1 MQQNLERFNQDQDEQ
16 IYSVKTQDKD
26 RHIMT
31 PFTRVTTGI
40 SGLDEILNYL
50 QMGDNVVMQ
59 VDDIADYKRFV
70 GPYVEAALSQN
81 QRVVYMRFAN
91 HPALLEPNK
100 KIQVY
105 KLNANKGFESFSTQV
120 HNIVRNEGR
129 DVFYVFDCLSDLLM
143 AWATDLM
150 IGNFFVITC
159 PYLFEL
165 NTVAY
170 FAILRSRHSF
180 KTVAR
185 IRETTQVL
193 LDVYNNK
200 GKICVH
206 PLKAWKRYT
215 PTMFLPH
222 IMEGD
227 KFVPILNSADAA
239 SVLSFLTD
247 RNTTSGVRN
256 LDYWDRIFLKANT
269 ILEDPEAVK
278 EKQDMVETLSRVLI
292 GREKRMLSLVKE
304 YFSLE
309 DLVEIKNRLIGTG
322 FIGGKSVGMLLARNI
337 LRKDATFDW
346 KAALELH
353 DSFYIGSDIFYS
365 YMVQNG
371 WWKLLMAQKTAEGY
385 YDVARELKSKML
397 HGVFPDEV
405 KEQFLL
411 MLEYFGQSPII
422 VRSSSLLEDAFG
434 NAFAGKYE
442 SYFCP
447 NQGTPEERY
456 RHFEEAVRKIFA
468 STMNEDALTYRLQR
482 GLAHQDEQMALL
494 VQRVSGSH
502 RNIYFFPDL
511 AGVGL
516 SYNTF
521 VWQKGMDPKA
531 GMLRIVFGL
540 GTRAVNRV
548 ENDYPR
554 IVALDA
560 PLTKPY
566 SKLEDIKRFSQSEVD
581 LLNLQENSF
590 QTLPAADLFTEDIEP
605 HLELLATRD
614 VSAAEYLQSLGR
626 PAKDTWILTFDEL
639 LGSTPFAETMSNML
653 KKLEQV
659 YRYPVDIEFTVN
671 INTQGKP
678 QINLLQCRPFQTKG
692 HYSRVELPEK
702 ISKSKILIKQD
713 ANFMGGSVY
722 QAISR
727 IIYIDPQ
734 GYAALTLPEKHEVAR
749 LTGRLNR
756 QIGKRDKMPTILL
769 GPGRWGTTTP
779 AMGVPV
785 TFSEIN
791 NVTAIG
797 EIAYQDGSLIPDL
810 SFGTHFFQ
818 DMVEMDIF
826 YMAVY
831 PEKEGVIFNSAW
843 IKKQPNI
850 LTDLMPDASR
860 LSKVVQVIDVRA
872 KDLRLLSD
880 IVTQKMICFFAK

>member
-1 MQQNLERFNQDQDEQ
+1 
-16 IYSVKTQDKD
+16 
-26 RHIMT
+26 MT
-31 PFTRVTTGI
+31 PYPRVSTGI
-40 SGLDEILNYL
+40 NGLNEILGYL
-50 QMGDNVVMQ
+50 QMGDNVVLQ
-59 VDDIADYKRFV
+59 VDSIEDYKKFV
-70 GPYVEAALSQN
+70 NPFVEKALARN
-81 QRVVYMRFAN
+81 QRLVYMRFAN
-91 HPALLEPNK
+91 HPALLQEGK
-100 KIQVY
+100 QIKVY

-120 HNIVRNEGR
+120 HNIVRDEGR
-129 DVFYVFDCLSDLLM
+129 DVFYVFDCLSDLLL

-193 LDVYNNK
+193 LDIYNNN

-222 IMEGD
+222 IMED
-227 KFVPILNSADAA
+227 DNLVPILNSADAA
-239 SVLSFLTD
+239 SILSYLTD
-247 RNTTSGVRN
+247 KNATSGARN
-256 LDYWDRIFLKANT
+256 LDYWDRIFLKANN
-269 ILEDPEAVK
+269 ILEDPDAVK
-278 EKQDMVETLSRVLI
+278 EKQNMVETLSHVLI

-309 DLVEIKNRLIGTG
+309 DLVEIKKRLIGTG

-337 LRKDATFDW
+337 LRKDQSMDW
-346 KAALELH
+346 NAELEIH

-371 WWKLLMAQKTAEGY
+371 WWKLLMAQKTEEGY
-385 YDVARELKSKML
+385 FKVAHELKSKML

-405 KEQFLL
+405 KEQFQL

-456 RHFEEAVRKIFA
+456 RNFEEAVRKIFA
-468 STMNEDALTYRLQR
+468 STMKEDALTYRLQR
-482 GLAHQDEQMALL
+482 GMAHDDEQMALL
-494 VQRVSGSH
+494 VQRVSGAH
-502 RNIYFFPDL
+502 RSTYFFPDL

-560 PLTKPY
+560 PLMKPY
-566 SKLEDIKRFSQSEVD
+566 TRQEDMKRFSQNEVD
-581 LLNLQENSF
+581 LLNLQENDF
-590 QTLPAADLFTEDIEP
+590 QTIPAANLLTHDIEA
-605 HLELLATRD
+605 HLDLIASRD
-614 VSAAEYLQSLGR
+614 MAASEYLQSLGKQ
-626 PAKDTWILTFDEL
+626 AKDSWILTFDEL
-639 LGSTPFAETMSNML
+639 LENTSFVQTMSKML

-671 INTQGKP
+671 FTAQGKP

-702 ISKSKILIKQD
+702 ISKSKILLQQE

-722 QAISR
+722 QGISR
-727 IIYIDPQ
+727 IIYIDPK
-734 GYAALTLPEKHEVAR
+734 GYAGLSLSEKHEVAR
-749 LTGRLNR
+749 LTGKLNR
-756 QIGKRDKMPTILL
+756 QIGKREVMPTILL

-797 EIAYQDGSLIPDL
+797 EIAYQDGSLFPDL

-826 YMAVY
+826 YMAIY
-831 PEKEGVIFNSAW
+831 PEKEGVFFNTAW

-850 LTDLMPDASR
+850 LTDLMPDDAR
-860 LSKVVQVIDVRA
+860 FAKVVHVYDMRA
-872 KDLRLLSD
+872 RDLRLLSD
-880 IVTQKMICFFAK
+880 IVTQKMICFFEG

>member
-1 MQQNLERFNQDQDEQ
+1 
-16 IYSVKTQDKD
+16 
-26 RHIMT
+26 MT
-31 PFTRVTTGI
+31 PIQQVSTGI

-50 QMGDNVVMQ
+50 QMGDNVVFQ
-59 VDDIADYKRFV
+59 VDDIADYRKFV
-70 GPYVEAALSQN
+70 EPYVNTALARK
-81 QRVVYMRFAN
+81 QRIVYMRFAN
-91 HPALLEPNK
+91 HPPLFDKNNDI
-100 KIQVY
+100 KIY
-105 KLNANKGFESFSTQV
+105 ELNANSGFEPFSTQV
-120 HNIVRNEGR
+120 HNIVRDEGR

-170 FAILRSRHSF
+170 FAILRSSHSF

-193 LDVYNNK
+193 LDVYNHR
-200 GKICVH
+200 GKLCVH

-222 IMEGD
+222 IMENGR
-227 KFVPILNSADAA
+227 FVPILNSADAA
-239 SVLSFLTD
+239 SFFSYLTVQ
-247 RNTTSGVRN
+247 NATSGERN
-256 LDYWDRIFLKANT
+256 LDYWDRIFLQADDVLN
-269 ILEDPEAVK
+269 DPSAVK
-278 EKQDMVETLSRVLI
+278 EKQAMVEKLSRVLI

-304 YFSLE
+304 YFTLE
-309 DLVEIKNRLIGTG
+309 DLVEIKKRLIGTG

-337 LRKDATFDW
+337 LRKDTSVDW
-346 KAALELH
+346 SEQLELH

-371 WWKLLMAQKTAEGY
+371 WWKLLMAQKTEEGY
-385 YDVARELKSKML
+385 FEIAKELKDKML
-397 HGVFPDEV
+397 HGVFPDEI
-405 KEQFLL
+405 KEQFQL

-442 SYFCP
+442 SYFCA

-456 RHFEEAVRKIFA
+456 KKFEEAVRKIFA
-468 STMNEDALTYRLQR
+468 STMNVDALTYRLQR
-482 GLAHQDEQMALL
+482 GMGNQDEQMALL

-502 RNIYFFPDL
+502 RKHYFFPDL

-560 PLTKPY
+560 PLVKPY
-566 SKLEDIKRFSQSEVD
+566 AKQEDMRRFSQHEVD
-581 LLNLQENSF
+581 LLNLDENKF
-590 QTLPAADLFTEDIEP
+590 QSLEAMDILAQN
-605 HLELLATRD
+605 LEEHIGLLAVRDNEASEYMKSLGKKTRD
-614 VSAAEYLQSLGR
+614 VWL
-626 PAKDTWILTFDEL
+626 ITFDEL
-639 LGSTPFAETMSNML
+639 LSSTPFAAIMSKML
-653 KKLEQV
+653 KALEQV
-659 YRYPVDIEFTVN
+659 YRYPVDIEFTAN
-671 INTQGKP
+671 FTAGDKLK
-678 QINLLQCRPFQTKG
+678 INLLQCRPFQTKG
-692 HYSRVELPEK
+692 HYSRVEIPEE
-702 ISKSKILIKQD
+702 INRNKILIQQE

-722 QAISR
+722 QGISR
-727 IIYIDPQ
+727 IICIDPQ
-734 GYAALTLPEKHEVAR
+734 GYTKLSLSEKHEVAR
-749 LTGRLNR
+749 LVGKLNR
-756 QIGKRDKMPTILL
+756 QIGKREKMPTILL

-785 TFSEIN
+785 RFSEIN
-791 NVTAIG
+791 NIAAIG
-797 EIAYQDGSLIPDL
+797 EIAHSDGALIPDM

-826 YMAVY
+826 YMAIY

-843 IKKQPNI
+843 MKKQPNI
-850 LTDLMPDASR
+850 LEDLMPDDSGFAG
-860 LSKVVQVIDVRA
+860 VVFVYDVRDN
-872 KDLRLLSD
+872 DLRLLSD
-880 IVTQKMICFFAK
+880 IVTQKMVCFFAK

>member
-1 MQQNLERFNQDQDEQ
+1 
-16 IYSVKTQDKD
+16 
-26 RHIMT
+26 MT
-31 PFTRVTTGI
+31 PYTRVSTGI
-40 SGLDEILNYL
+40 KGLDEILSYL
-50 QMGDNVVMQ
+50 QMGDNVVLQ
-59 VDDIADYKRFV
+59 VDDIEDYKKFV
-70 GPYVEAALSQN
+70 DPYVKTALARN
-81 QRVVYMRFAN
+81 QRLVYMRFAN
-91 HPALLEPNK
+91 HPPLLESNK
-100 KIQVY
+100 KIKVY

-120 HNIVRNEGR
+120 HNIVRDEGR

-170 FAILRSRHSF
+170 FSILRSRHSF

-193 LDVYNNK
+193 LDVYNNN

-215 PTMFLPH
+215 PTMYLPH
-222 IMEGD
+222 VMEDD

-239 SVLSFLTD
+239 STLSYLT
-247 RNTTSGVRN
+247 NKNASSSVRN
-256 LDYWDRIFLKANT
+256 LDYWDRIFLKATT
-269 ILEDPEAVK
+269 ILEDPEATQ
-278 EKQDMVETLSRVLI
+278 EKQNMVETLSHVLI

-309 DLVEIKNRLIGTG
+309 DLVEIKKRLIGTG

-337 LRKDATFDW
+337 LRKDPTFDW
-346 KAALELH
+346 DAELEIH

-371 WWKLLMAQKTAEGY
+371 WWKLLMSQKTDEGY
-385 YDVARELKSKML
+385 FEVARELKSKML
-397 HGVFPDEV
+397 YGVFPDEI
-405 KEQFLL
+405 KEQFQL
-411 MLEYFGQSPII
+411 MLEYYGQAPII

-442 SYFCP
+442 SYFLV
-447 NQGTPEERY
+447 NQETPEERY
-456 RHFEEAVRKIFA
+456 RAFEEAVRKIFA

-482 GLAHQDEQMALL
+482 GMAHQDEQMALL

-502 RNIYFFPDL
+502 RDIYFFPGV

-566 SKLEDIKRFSQSEVD
+566 AKQEDIKRFSQHETDV
-581 LLNLQENSF
+581 LNLRDNEF
-590 QTLPAADLFTEDIEP
+590 QTIKSTELLRLDLVPRLDLIVEEDTKAADYLRSVGKDTRDALMITFDQ
-605 HLELLATRD
+605 LLAST
-614 VSAAEYLQSLGR
+614 SF
-626 PAKDTWILTFDEL
+626 AKNMSRL
-639 LGSTPFAETMSNML
+639 LRT
-653 KKLEQV
+653 LEQV

-671 INTQGKP
+671 INAKGKL

-692 HYSRVELPEK
+692 HYSRVQLPDK
-702 ISKSKILIKQD
+702 MSRSKILIRQE
-713 ANFMGGSVY
+713 ANFMGGSIY

-727 IIYIDPQ
+727 IIYIDPE
-734 GYAALTLPEKHEVAR
+734 GYTKLSVSEKYEVAR
-749 LTGRLNR
+749 LVGKINR
-756 QIGKRDKMPTILL
+756 QIGRRDVMPSILL

-791 NVTAIG
+791 NITAIG

-826 YMAVY
+826 YMAIY
-831 PEKEGVIFNSAW
+831 PEQNGVIFNSAW
-843 IKKQPNI
+843 MKKQPNI
-850 LTDLMPDASR
+850 LTDLMPDDAR
-860 LSKVVQVIDVRA
+860 FAGVVKVYDVRN

-880 IVTQKMICFFAK
+880 IVTQKMICFFGK

>member
-1 MQQNLERFNQDQDEQ
+1 
-16 IYSVKTQDKD
+16 
-26 RHIMT
+26 MT
-31 PFTRVTTGI
+31 PYPRVSTGI
-40 SGLDEILNYL
+40 NGLNEILGYL
-50 QMGDNVVMQ
+50 QMGDNVVLQ
-59 VDDIADYKRFV
+59 VDSIEDYKKFV
-70 GPYVEAALSQN
+70 NPFVEKALARN
-81 QRVVYMRFAN
+81 QRLVYMRFAN
-91 HPALLEPNK
+91 HPALLQEGK
-100 KIQVY
+100 QIKVY

-120 HNIVRNEGR
+120 HNIVRDEGR
-129 DVFYVFDCLSDLLM
+129 DVFYVFDCLSDLLL

-193 LDVYNNK
+193 LDIYNNN

-222 IMEGD
+222 IMED
-227 KFVPILNSADAA
+227 DNLVPILNSADAA
-239 SVLSFLTD
+239 SILSYLTD
-247 RNTTSGVRN
+247 KNATSGARN
-256 LDYWDRIFLKANT
+256 LDYWDRIFLKANN
-269 ILEDPEAVK
+269 ILEDPDAVK
-278 EKQDMVETLSRVLI
+278 EKQNMVETLSHVLI

-309 DLVEIKNRLIGTG
+309 DLVEIKKRLIGTG

-337 LRKDATFDW
+337 LRKDQSMDW
-346 KAALELH
+346 NAELEIH

-371 WWKLLMAQKTAEGY
+371 WWKLLMAQKTEEGY
-385 YDVARELKSKML
+385 FKVAHELKSKML

-405 KEQFLL
+405 KEQFQL

-456 RHFEEAVRKIFA
+456 RNFEEAVRKIFA
-468 STMNEDALTYRLQR
+468 STMKEDALTYRLQR
-482 GLAHQDEQMALL
+482 GMAHDDEQMALL
-494 VQRVSGSH
+494 VQRVSGAH
-502 RNIYFFPDL
+502 RSTYFFPDL

-560 PLTKPY
+560 PLMKPY
-566 SKLEDIKRFSQSEVD
+566 TRQEDMKRFSQNEVD
-581 LLNLQENSF
+581 LLNLQENDF
-590 QTLPAADLFTEDIEP
+590 QTIPAANLLTHDIEA
-605 HLELLATRD
+605 HLDLIASRD
-614 VSAAEYLQSLGR
+614 MAASEYLQSLGKQ
-626 PAKDTWILTFDEL
+626 AKDSWILTFDEL
-639 LGSTPFAETMSNML
+639 LENTSFVQTMSKML

-671 INTQGKP
+671 FTAQGKP

-702 ISKSKILIKQD
+702 ISKSKILLQQE

-722 QAISR
+722 QGISR
-727 IIYIDPQ
+727 IIYIDPK
-734 GYAALTLPEKHEVAR
+734 GYAGLSLSEKHEVAR
-749 LTGRLNR
+749 LTGKLNR
-756 QIGKRDKMPTILL
+756 QIGKREVMPTILL

-826 YMAVY
+826 YMAIY
-831 PEKEGVIFNSAW
+831 PEKEGVFFNTAW

-850 LTDLMPDASR
+850 LTDLMPDDTRFA
-860 LSKVVQVIDVRA
+860 KVVHVYDMRA
-872 KDLRLLSD
+872 RDLRLLSD
-880 IVTQKMICFFAK
+880 IVTQKMICFFEG

>member
-1 MQQNLERFNQDQDEQ
+1 
-16 IYSVKTQDKD
+16 
-26 RHIMT
+26 MT
-31 PFTRVTTGI
+31 PYARVSTGI
-40 SGLDEILNYL
+40 NGLDKILNYL
-50 QMGDNVVMQ
+50 QMGDNVVLQ
-59 VDDIADYKRFV
+59 VDDVEDYKKFV
-70 GPYVEAALSQN
+70 APYVQETSAMN
-81 QRVVYMRFAN
+81 QRLVYMRFAN
-91 HPALLEPNK
+91 HPALLEAGPGI
-100 KIQVY
+100 KIY
-105 KLNANKGFESFSTQV
+105 TLNANSGFESFSTEV
-120 HNIVRNEGR
+120 HKIISDEGR
-129 DVFYVFDCLSDLLM
+129 DVFYVFDCLSDLLQ

-200 GKICVH
+200 GKLCVH

-239 SVLSFLTD
+239 STLSYLTD
-247 RNTTSGVRN
+247 KNATSGARN
-256 LDYWDRIFLKANT
+256 LDYWDRIFLKATN
-269 ILEDPEAVK
+269 ILEDPKAFQ
-278 EKQDMVETLSRVLI
+278 EKQEMVETLSRMLI

-309 DLVEIKNRLIGTG
+309 DLLEIKKRLIGTG

-337 LRKDATFDW
+337 LRNDTTFAW
-346 KAALELH
+346 NAELEIH

-371 WWKLLMAQKTAEGY
+371 WWKLLMAQKTDEGY
-385 YDVARELKSKML
+385 FEVAHELKSKML

-405 KEQFLL
+405 KEQFQL

-422 VRSSSLLEDAFG
+422 ARSSSLLEDAFG

-442 SYFCP
+442 SYFCV

-456 RHFEEAVRKIFA
+456 RYFEETVRKIFA

-482 GLAHQDEQMALL
+482 GMAQHDEQMALL

-502 RNIYFFPDL
+502 RATYFFPDL

-560 PLTKPY
+560 PLTKP
-566 SKLEDIKRFSQSEVD
+566 SAKQEDIKRFSQSEVD
-581 LLNLQENSF
+581 ILNLQANNF
-590 QTLPAADLFTEDIEP
+590 QTLPAADLLTESIEA
-605 HLELLATRD
+605 HLDMIATRD
-614 VSAAEYLQSLGR
+614 VAASEYMQSLGK
-626 PAKDTWILTFDEL
+626 PAKDAWILTFDEL
-639 LGSTPFAETMSNML
+639 LENTAFAQTMSNML
-653 KKLEQV
+653 RKLEQV

-671 INTQGKP
+671 FNAQGKT

-702 ISKSKILIKQD
+702 INKSKILLQQE
-713 ANFMGGSVY
+713 ANFMGGSIY

-727 IIYIDPQ
+727 IIYIDPKE
-734 GYAALTLPEKHEVAR
+734 YAGLSLSEKYEVAR
-749 LTGRLNR
+749 LTGKLNK
-756 QIGKRDKMPTILL
+756 QIGRREVMPTILL

-785 TFSEIN
+785 KFSEIN
-791 NVTAIG
+791 NITAIG

-826 YMAVY
+826 YMAIY
-831 PEKEGVIFNSAW
+831 PEKSDVFFNTAW
-843 IKKQPNI
+843 MKKYPNI
-850 LTDLMPDASR
+850 LTSLLPDDKAFAD
-860 LSKVVQVIDVRA
+860 VVRVFDVRE

-880 IVTQKMICFFAK
+880 IVTQKMVCFFGK

>member
-1 MQQNLERFNQDQDEQ
+1 MTS
-16 IYSVKTQDKD
+16 YSQVS
-26 RHIMT
+26 
-31 PFTRVTTGI
+31 TGMN
-40 SGLDEILNYL
+40 GLDEILNYL
-50 QMGDNVVMQ
+50 QMGDNVVFQ
-59 VDDIADYKRFV
+59 VDDIEDYKKFV
-70 GPYVEAALSQN
+70 EPYIKTALASN
-81 QRVVYMRFAN
+81 HRLVYMRFAN
-91 HPALLEPNK
+91 HPALLEPDKNIK
-100 KIQVY
+100 VY
-105 KLNANKGFESFSTQV
+105 QLNANKGFESFSTQV
-120 HNIVRNEGR
+120 HNIVRDEGR

-193 LDVYNNK
+193 LDVYNND
-200 GKICVH
+200 GRLCVH
-206 PLKAWKRYT
+206 PLKAWNRYT

-239 SVLSFLTD
+239 SILCYLTD
-247 RNTTSGVRN
+247 RNATGGVRN
-256 LDYWDRIFLKANT
+256 LDYWDRIFLKAAN
-269 ILEDPEAVK
+269 ILNDSAAVR
-278 EKQDMVETLSRVLI
+278 EKQDMVETLSHVMI
-292 GREKRMLSLVKE
+292 GREERMLALIKE

-309 DLVEIKNRLIGTG
+309 DLLEIKKRLIGTG

-337 LRKDATFDW
+337 LRKDTACNWDDE
-346 KAALELH
+346 LELH

-371 WWKLLMAQKTAEGY
+371 WWKLLMAQKTEEGY
-385 YDVARELKSKML
+385 FSVARELKSKML
-397 HGVFPDEV
+397 YGVFPDEI
-405 KEQFLL
+405 KEQFQL

-442 SYFCP
+442 SYFCA
-447 NQGTPEERY
+447 NQGTPEIRY
-456 RHFEEAVRKIFA
+456 RHFEEAVRKTFA

-482 GLAHQDEQMALL
+482 GMAREDEQMALL

-502 RNIYFFPDL
+502 RDIYFFPDL

-521 VWQKGMDPKA
+521 VWQKGMEPQA

-566 SKLEDIKRFSQSEVD
+566 SKQEDIKRFSQNEVD
-581 LLNLQENSF
+581 VLNLQENRF
-590 QTLPAADLFTEDIEP
+590 QTIPAADLLNYTVEP
-605 HLELLATRD
+605 HLDMIATRD
-614 VSAAEYLQSLGR
+614 SAAAEYLQSLGR
-626 PAKDTWILTFDEL
+626 QAKDSWILTFDEL
-639 LGSTPFAETMSNML
+639 LETTPFAKTMSNML
-653 KKLEQV
+653 RKLEQV

-671 INTQGKP
+671 FNAQGSPK
-678 QINLLQCRPFQTKG
+678 INLLQCRPFQTKG

-702 ISKSKILIKQD
+702 ISKSKILLQQE
-713 ANFMGGSVY
+713 ANFMGGSIY

-734 GYAALTLPEKHEVAR
+734 GYAGLCLSAKHEVAR
-749 LTGRLNR
+749 LTGRLNK
-756 QIGKRDKMPTILL
+756 QIGQRDKMPTILL

-791 NVTAIG
+791 NITAIG

-826 YMAVY
+826 YMAIY
-831 PEKEGVIFNSAW
+831 PEKEGVVFNTAW
-843 IKKQPNI
+843 LRKQPNI
-850 LTDLMPDASR
+850 LKDLMPDDACFAD
-860 LSKVVQVIDVRA
+860 VVHVYDLRA

-880 IVTQKMICFFAK
+880 IVTQKMICFFGEKK

>member
-1 MQQNLERFNQDQDEQ
+1 MA
-16 IYSVKTQDKD
+16 
-26 RHIMT
+26 
-31 PFTRVTTGI
+31 PFTRVTTGV
-40 SGLDEILNYL
+40 SGLDDILNYL

-70 GPYVEAALSQN
+70 DPFVEAALARN
-81 QRVVYMRFAN
+81 HRIVYMRFAS
-91 HPALLEPNK
+91 HPPILESNP

-120 HNIVRNEGR
+120 HNIVRDEGR

-193 LDVYNNK
+193 LDVYNND
-200 GKICVH
+200 GKIVIH

-215 PTMFLPH
+215 PTMYLPH
-222 IMEGD
+222 VMEDD

-239 SVLSFLTD
+239 KILSFLTD
-247 RNTTSGVRN
+247 KNATSSVRN
-256 LDYWDRIFLKANT
+256 LDYWDRIFLKANM
-269 ILEDPEAVK
+269 ILENPDAVQ
-278 EKQDMVETLSRVLI
+278 EKQEMVDTLSRVMI

-304 YFSLE
+304 HFSLE
-309 DLVEIKNRLIGTG
+309 DLVEIKKRLIGTG

-337 LRKDATFDW
+337 LHKDPSFDW
-346 KAALELH
+346 SAELEMH

-371 WWKLLMAQKTAEGY
+371 WWKLLMAHKTDEGY
-385 YDVARELKSKML
+385 FEIARELKNKML

-411 MLEYFGQSPII
+411 MLEYFGQAPII

-442 SYFCP
+442 SYFCV

-456 RHFEEAVRKIFA
+456 RNFEDAVRRIFA

-482 GLAHQDEQMALL
+482 GMAQQDEQMALL
-494 VQRVSGSH
+494 VQRVSGAH
-502 RNIYFFPDL
+502 RDIYFFPDL

-531 GMLRIVFGL
+531 GMLRIVYGM

-560 PLTKPY
+560 PLVKPY
-566 SKLEDIKRFSQSEVD
+566 AKKEDMQRFTQREVD
-581 LLNLQENSF
+581 VLNLRQNEF
-590 QTLPAADLFTEDIEP
+590 QSLPAADLLTTDIEA
-605 HLELLATRD
+605 HLDLIASRD
-614 VSAAEYLQSLGR
+614 MSAYEYMKSIGR
-626 PAKDTWILTFDEL
+626 ASKDVWVLTFDDL
-639 LGSTPFAETMSNML
+639 LSNTSFAKTMSKML

-659 YRYPVDIEFTVN
+659 YRYPVDIEFTAN
-671 INTQGKP
+671 FDSQGKIR
-678 QINLLQCRPFQTKG
+678 INLLQCRPFQTKG

-702 ISKSKILIKQD
+702 ISKTKVLIRQE

-727 IIYIDPQ
+727 IIYVDPQ
-734 GYAALTLPEKHEVAR
+734 GYAKLHLSEKFEVAR
-749 LTGRLNR
+749 LVGKLNR
-756 QIGKRDKMPTILL
+756 QIGRREAMPTILL

-785 TFSEIN
+785 KFSEIN
-791 NVTAIG
+791 NITAIG
-797 EIAYQDGSLIPDL
+797 EIAYQDGALIPDL

-826 YMAVY
+826 YMAIY
-831 PEKEGVIFNSAW
+831 PEKEGVVFNDAW
-843 IKKQPNI
+843 LKKQPNI
-850 LTDLMPDASR
+850 LTDLMPDDAR
-860 LSKVVQVIDVRA
+860 YADVVRICDVRE
-872 KDLRLLSD
+872 KDLRILSD
-880 IVTQKMICFFAK
+880 IVTQKMICFFGK

>member
-1 MQQNLERFNQDQDEQ
+1 
-16 IYSVKTQDKD
+16 
-26 RHIMT
+26 
-31 PFTRVTTGI
+31 
-40 SGLDEILNYL
+40 
-50 QMGDNVVMQ
+50 
-59 VDDIADYKRFV
+59 
-70 GPYVEAALSQN
+70 
-81 QRVVYMRFAN
+81 
-91 HPALLEPNK
+91 
-100 KIQVY
+100 
-105 KLNANKGFESFSTQV
+105 
-120 HNIVRNEGR
+120 VRDEGR
-129 DVFYVFDCLSDLLM
+129 DVFYVFDCLSDLLL

-193 LDVYNNK
+193 LDVYNNDDK
-200 GKICVH
+200 VCVH

-222 IMEGD
+222 ILEGE

-239 SVLSFLTD
+239 SILCFLTD
-247 RNTTSGVRN
+247 KNATSGVRN
-256 LDYWDRIFLKANT
+256 LDYWDRLFLRAT
-269 ILEDPEAVK
+269 RVLEDPDADK
-278 EKQDMVETLSRVLI
+278 EKEEMVESLSRVLI

-304 YFSLE
+304 YFSLQ
-309 DLVEIKNRLIGTG
+309 DLVEIKKRLIGTG

-337 LRKDATFDW
+337 LGKDPTRDW
-346 KAALELH
+346 TAELEIH

-371 WWKLLMAQKTAEGY
+371 WWKLLMAQKTDEGY
-385 YDVARELKSKML
+385 FEVARELKSKML

-405 KEQFLL
+405 KEQFQL
-411 MLEYFGQSPII
+411 MLEYYGQSPII

-442 SYFCP
+442 SYFCV

-482 GLAHQDEQMALL
+482 GMAQQDEQMALL

-566 SKLEDIKRFSQSEVD
+566 AKQQDIKRFSQSEVD
-581 LLNLQENSF
+581 LLNLPENTF
-590 QTLPAADLFTEDIEP
+590 QTLPAAGLLTEDIEP
-605 HLELLATRD
+605 HLELIAERD
-614 VSAAEYLQSLGR
+614 VAAAEYLQSIGR
-626 PAKDTWILTFDEL
+626 QDKDTWILTFDEL
-639 LGSTPFAETMSNML
+639 LGSTPFAATMSSML

-671 INTQGKP
+671 ITAQGKP

-702 ISKSKILIKQD
+702 ISKSKILFKQD
-713 ANFMGGSVY
+713 ANFMGGSIY

-734 GYAALTLPEKHEVAR
+734 GYTGLTLAEKHEVAR
-749 LTGRLNR
+749 LTGKLNK
-756 QIGKRDKMPTILL
+756 QIGKREKMPTILL

-826 YMAVY
+826 YMAIY
-831 PEKEGVIFNSAW
+831 PEKEDVIFNSAW

-850 LTDLMPDASR
+850 LTDLMPDAGNMA
-860 LSKVVQVIDVRA
+860 KVVQVIDVRA

>member
-1 MQQNLERFNQDQDEQ
+1 
-16 IYSVKTQDKD
+16 
-26 RHIMT
+26 MT
-31 PFTRVTTGI
+31 PMPRVSTGI
-40 SGLDEILNYL
+40 QGLDEILNYL
-50 QMGDNVVMQ
+50 QMGDNVVFQ

-70 GPYVEAALSQN
+70 EPFVNTALAGN

-91 HPALLEPNK
+91 HPPLLDADNK
-100 KIQVY
+100 AKVY
-105 KLNANKGFESFSTQV
+105 KLNANSGFESFSTQI
-120 HNIVRNEGR
+120 HNIVRDEGR

-150 IGNFFVITC
+150 IGNFFVVTC

-170 FAILRSRHSF
+170 FAILRNSHSF
-180 KTVAR
+180 KTIAR

-193 LDVYNNK
+193 LDVYNHQ
-200 GKICVH
+200 GKLCVH
-206 PLKAWKRYT
+206 PLKAWQRYT

-222 IMEGD
+222 IMENG
-227 KFVPILNSADAA
+227 KFVPILSSADAA
-239 SVLSFLTD
+239 SFFSYLTD
-247 RNTTSGVRN
+247 KNATGSERN
-256 LDYWDRIFLKANT
+256 LDYWDRIFLQANN
-269 ILEDPEAVK
+269 ILEDPAAQK
-278 EKQDMVETLSRVLI
+278 EKQEMVEKLSRVLI

-304 YFSLE
+304 YFTLE
-309 DLVEIKNRLIGTG
+309 DLVEIKKRLIGTG

-337 LRKDATFDW
+337 LRKDTSMNWAEQ
-346 KAALELH
+346 LELH

-371 WWKLLMAQKTAEGY
+371 WWKLLLAQKTEEGY
-385 YDVARELKSKML
+385 FEIAKDLKKKML
-397 HGVFPDEV
+397 HGVFPDEI
-405 KEQFLL
+405 KEQFQL

-442 SYFCP
+442 SYFCA

-456 RHFEEAVRKIFA
+456 EHFEEVVRKIFA
-468 STMNEDALTYRLQR
+468 STMNTDALTYRLQR
-482 GLAHQDEQMALL
+482 GLGQQDEQMALL

-502 RNIYFFPDL
+502 RNNYFFPDL

-560 PLTKPY
+560 PLVKPY
-566 SKLEDIKRFSQSEVD
+566 AKQEDMRRFSQHEVD
-581 LLNLQENSF
+581 ILNLSDNQF
-590 QTLPAADLFTEDIEP
+590 QSLPVMEMLNEK
-605 HLELLATRD
+605 LETRINLLAVRD
-614 VSAAEYLQSLGR
+614 SEASEYMKSLGR
-626 PAKDTWILTFDEL
+626 PGQDVWILTFDEL
-639 LGSTPFAETMSNML
+639 LATTSFAPVMSKML
-653 KKLEQV
+653 KILERV

-671 INTQGKP
+671 FNAEGKLKV
-678 QINLLQCRPFQTKG
+678 NLLQCRPFQTKG
-692 HYSRVELPEK
+692 HYSRVEIPEK
-702 ISKSKILIKQD
+702 INKTKILLKQD
-713 ANFMGGSVY
+713 ANFMGGSIY
-722 QAISR
+722 QSISR
-727 IIYIDPQ
+727 IIFIDPQ
-734 GYAALTLPEKHEVAR
+734 KYTKLSLSGKYDVAR
-749 LTGRLNR
+749 LVGKLNKK
-756 QIGKRDKMPTILL
+756 INKREEMPTILF

-785 TFSEIN
+785 TFSEISN
-791 NVTAIG
+791 ITAIG
-797 EIAYQDGSLIPDL
+797 EIAYHDGSLIPDL

-818 DMVEMDIF
+818 DIVEMDIF
-826 YMAVY
+826 YMAIY
-831 PEKEGVIFNSAW
+831 PEKENVFFNTAW
-843 IKKQPNI
+843 MERQPNI
-850 LTDLMPDASR
+850 MAELAPEDKKHAE
-860 LSKVVQVIDVRA
+860 VVRVYDVQA

>member
-1 MQQNLERFNQDQDEQ
+1 
-16 IYSVKTQDKD
+16 
-26 RHIMT
+26 
-31 PFTRVTTGI
+31 
-40 SGLDEILNYL
+40 
-50 QMGDNVVMQ
+50 
-59 VDDIADYKRFV
+59 
-70 GPYVEAALSQN
+70 
-81 QRVVYMRFAN
+81 
-91 HPALLEPNK
+91 
-100 KIQVY
+100 
-105 KLNANKGFESFSTQV
+105 
-120 HNIVRNEGR
+120 
-129 DVFYVFDCLSDLLM
+129 
-143 AWATDLM
+143 
-150 IGNFFVITC
+150 
-159 PYLFEL
+159 
-165 NTVAY
+165 
-170 FAILRSRHSF
+170 
-180 KTVAR
+180 
-185 IRETTQVL
+185 
-193 LDVYNNK
+193 
-200 GKICVH
+200 
-206 PLKAWKRYT
+206 
-215 PTMFLPH
+215 
-222 IMEGD
+222 
-227 KFVPILNSADAA
+227 
-239 SVLSFLTD
+239 
-247 RNTTSGVRN
+247 
-256 LDYWDRIFLKANT
+256 
-269 ILEDPEAVK
+269 
-278 EKQDMVETLSRVLI
+278 VLI

-309 DLVEIKNRLIGTG
+309 DLVEIKKRLIGTG

-337 LRKDATFDW
+337 LRKDPSMDW
-346 KAALELH
+346 SAELEIH

-371 WWKLLMAQKTAEGY
+371 WWKLLMAQKTDEGY
-385 YDVARELKSKML
+385 FKVAHELKSKML

-405 KEQFLL
+405 KEQFQL

-456 RHFEEAVRKIFA
+456 RNFEEAVRKIFA
-468 STMNEDALTYRLQR
+468 STMKEDALTYRLQR
-482 GLAHQDEQMALL
+482 GMAHEDEQMALL
-494 VQRVSGSH
+494 VQRVSGAH
-502 RNIYFFPDL
+502 RSTYFFPDL

-560 PLTKPY
+560 PLMKPY
-566 SKLEDIKRFSQSEVD
+566 TRQEDMKRFSQNEVD
-581 LLNLQENSF
+581 LLNLQENDF
-590 QTLPAADLFTEDIEP
+590 QTIPAADLLTHEIEA
-605 HLELLATRD
+605 HLDLIASRD
-614 VSAAEYLQSLGR
+614 MAASEYLQSLGKQAR
-626 PAKDTWILTFDEL
+626 DSWILTFDEL
-639 LGSTPFAETMSNML
+639 LENTSFVQTMSKML

-671 INTQGKP
+671 FTTQGKP

-702 ISKSKILIKQD
+702 ISKSKILLQQE

-722 QAISR
+722 QGISR
-727 IIYIDPQ
+727 IIYIDPK
-734 GYAALTLPEKHEVAR
+734 GYAGLSISEKHEVAR
-749 LTGRLNR
+749 LTGKLNR
-756 QIGKRDKMPTILL
+756 QIGKREVMPTILL

-826 YMAVY
+826 YMAIY
-831 PEKEGVIFNSAW
+831 PEKEGVFFNTAW
-843 IKKQPNI
+843 MKKQPNI
-850 LTDLMPDASR
+850 LTDLMPDDVRFA
-860 LSKVVQVIDVRA
+860 KVVHVYDMRA
-872 KDLRLLSD
+872 RDLRLLSD
-880 IVTQKMICFFAK
+880 IVTQKMICFFEG

>member
-1 MQQNLERFNQDQDEQ
+1 
-16 IYSVKTQDKD
+16 
-26 RHIMT
+26 MT
-31 PFTRVTTGI
+31 PYPRVSTGI
-40 SGLDEILNYL
+40 NGLNEILGYL
-50 QMGDNVVMQ
+50 QMGDNVVLQ
-59 VDDIADYKRFV
+59 VDSIEDYKKFV
-70 GPYVEAALSQN
+70 NPFVEKALARN
-81 QRVVYMRFAN
+81 QRLVYMRFAN
-91 HPALLEPNK
+91 HPALLQEGK
-100 KIQVY
+100 QIKVY

-120 HNIVRNEGR
+120 HNIVRDEGR
-129 DVFYVFDCLSDLLM
+129 DVFYVFDCLSDLLL

-193 LDVYNNK
+193 LDIYNNN

-222 IMEGD
+222 IMED
-227 KFVPILNSADAA
+227 DNLVPILNSADAA
-239 SVLSFLTD
+239 SILSYLTD
-247 RNTTSGVRN
+247 KNATSGARN
-256 LDYWDRIFLKANT
+256 LDYWDRIFLKANN
-269 ILEDPEAVK
+269 ILEDPDAVK
-278 EKQDMVETLSRVLI
+278 EKQNMVETLSHVLI

-309 DLVEIKNRLIGTG
+309 DLVEIKKRLIGTG

-337 LRKDATFDW
+337 LRKDQSMDW
-346 KAALELH
+346 NAELEIH

-371 WWKLLMAQKTAEGY
+371 WWKLLMAQKTEEGY
-385 YDVARELKSKML
+385 FKVAHELKSKML

-405 KEQFLL
+405 KEQFQL

-456 RHFEEAVRKIFA
+456 RNFEEAVRKIFA
-468 STMNEDALTYRLQR
+468 STMKEDALTYRLQR
-482 GLAHQDEQMALL
+482 GMAHEDEQMALL
-494 VQRVSGSH
+494 VQRVSGAH
-502 RNIYFFPDL
+502 RSTYFFPDL

-560 PLTKPY
+560 PLMKPY
-566 SKLEDIKRFSQSEVD
+566 TRQEDMKRFSQNEVD
-581 LLNLQENSF
+581 LLNLQENDF
-590 QTLPAADLFTEDIEP
+590 QTIPAANLLTHDIEA
-605 HLELLATRD
+605 HLDLIASRD
-614 VSAAEYLQSLGR
+614 MAASEYLQSLGKQ
-626 PAKDTWILTFDEL
+626 AKDSWILTFDEL
-639 LGSTPFAETMSNML
+639 LENTSFVQTMSKML

-671 INTQGKP
+671 FTAQGKP

-702 ISKSKILIKQD
+702 ISKSKILLQQE

-722 QAISR
+722 QGISR
-727 IIYIDPQ
+727 IIYIDPK
-734 GYAALTLPEKHEVAR
+734 GYAGLSLSEKHEVAR
-749 LTGRLNR
+749 LTGKLNR
-756 QIGKRDKMPTILL
+756 QIGKREVMPTILL

-826 YMAVY
+826 YMAIY
-831 PEKEGVIFNSAW
+831 PEKEGVFFNTAW

-850 LTDLMPDASR
+850 LTDLMPDDTRFA
-860 LSKVVQVIDVRA
+860 KVVHVYDMRA
-872 KDLRLLSD
+872 RDLRLLSD
-880 IVTQKMICFFAK
+880 IVTQKMICFFEG

>member
-1 MQQNLERFNQDQDEQ
+1 
-16 IYSVKTQDKD
+16 
-26 RHIMT
+26 MT
-31 PFTRVTTGI
+31 PYPQVSTGI
-40 SGLDEILNYL
+40 NGLDEILSCL
-50 QMGDNVVMQ
+50 QMGDNVVLQ
-59 VDDIADYKRFV
+59 VDSIEDYKKFV
-70 GPYVEAALSQN
+70 DPYVETALSRN
-81 QRVVYMRFAN
+81 QRLVYMRFAN
-91 HPALLEPNK
+91 HPALLQAGK
-100 KIQVY
+100 QIKVY

-120 HNIVRNEGR
+120 HNIVRDEGR
-129 DVFYVFDCLSDLLM
+129 DVFYVFDCLSDLLL

-193 LDVYNNK
+193 LDIYNNN

-222 IMEGD
+222 IMEDD
-227 KFVPILNSADAA
+227 KLVPILNSADAA
-239 SVLSFLTD
+239 SILSYLTD
-247 RNTTSGVRN
+247 KNATSGARN

-269 ILEDPEAVK
+269 ILEDPDAVK
-278 EKQDMVETLSRVLI
+278 EKQNMVETLSHVLI

-309 DLVEIKNRLIGTG
+309 DLVEIKKRLIGTG

-337 LRKDATFDW
+337 LRKDPSMDW
-346 KAALELH
+346 NAELEIH

-371 WWKLLMAQKTAEGY
+371 WWKLLMAQKTDEGY
-385 YDVARELKSKML
+385 FKVAHELKSKML

-405 KEQFLL
+405 KEQFQL

-456 RHFEEAVRKIFA
+456 RNFEEAVRKIFA
-468 STMNEDALTYRLQR
+468 STMKEDALTYRLQR
-482 GLAHQDEQMALL
+482 GMAHEDEQMALL
-494 VQRVSGSH
+494 VQRVSGAH
-502 RNIYFFPDL
+502 RSTYFFPDL

-560 PLTKPY
+560 PLMKPY
-566 SKLEDIKRFSQSEVD
+566 TRQEDMKRFSQNEVD
-581 LLNLQENSF
+581 LLNLQENDF
-590 QTLPAADLFTEDIEP
+590 QTIPAADLLTHDIEA
-605 HLELLATRD
+605 HLDLIASRD
-614 VSAAEYLQSLGR
+614 MAASEYLQSLGKQAR
-626 PAKDTWILTFDEL
+626 DSWILTFDEL
-639 LGSTPFAETMSNML
+639 LENTSFVQTMSKML

-671 INTQGKP
+671 FTAQGNP

-702 ISKSKILIKQD
+702 ISKSKILLQQE

-722 QAISR
+722 QGISR
-727 IIYIDPQ
+727 IIYIDPK
-734 GYAALTLPEKHEVAR
+734 GYAGLSLSEKHEVAR
-749 LTGRLNR
+749 LTGKLNR
-756 QIGKRDKMPTILL
+756 QIGKREVMPTILL

-797 EIAYQDGSLIPDL
+797 EIAYQDGALIPDL

-826 YMAVY
+826 YMAIY
-831 PEKEGVIFNSAW
+831 PEKEGVFFNTAW
-843 IKKQPNI
+843 MKKQPNI
-850 LTDLMPDASR
+850 LADLMPDDAR
-860 LSKVVQVIDVRA
+860 FAKVVHVYDMRA
-872 KDLRLLSD
+872 RDLRLLSD
-880 IVTQKMICFFAK
+880 IVTQKMICFFEG

>member
-1 MQQNLERFNQDQDEQ
+1 
-16 IYSVKTQDKD
+16 
-26 RHIMT
+26 MT
-31 PFTRVTTGI
+31 PYTRVSTGI
-40 SGLDEILNYL
+40 KGLDEILSCL
-50 QMGDNVVMQ
+50 QMGDNVVLQ
-59 VDDIADYKRFV
+59 VDSIEDYKKFV
-70 GPYVEAALSQN
+70 DPYVETALSRN
-81 QRVVYMRFAN
+81 QRLVYMRFAN
-91 HPALLEPNK
+91 HPALLQAGK
-100 KIQVY
+100 QIKVY

-120 HNIVRNEGR
+120 HNIVRDEGR
-129 DVFYVFDCLSDLLM
+129 DVFYVFDCLSDLLL

-193 LDVYNNK
+193 LDIYNNN

-222 IMEGD
+222 IMEDD
-227 KFVPILNSADAA
+227 KLVPILNSADAA
-239 SVLSFLTD
+239 SILSYLTD
-247 RNTTSGVRN
+247 KNATSGARN

-269 ILEDPEAVK
+269 ILEDPDAVK
-278 EKQDMVETLSRVLI
+278 EKQNMVETLSHVLI

-309 DLVEIKNRLIGTG
+309 DLVEIKKRLIGTG

-337 LRKDATFDW
+337 LRQDTSMDW
-346 KAALELH
+346 NAELEIH

-371 WWKLLMAQKTAEGY
+371 WWKLLMAQKTDEGY
-385 YDVARELKSKML
+385 FKVAHELKSKML

-405 KEQFLL
+405 KEQFQL

-456 RHFEEAVRKIFA
+456 RNFEEAVRKIFA
-468 STMNEDALTYRLQR
+468 STMKEDALTYRKQR
-482 GLAHQDEQMALL
+482 GMAHEDEQMALL

-502 RNIYFFPDL
+502 RNTYFFPDL

-560 PLTKPY
+560 PLMKPY
-566 SKLEDIKRFSQSEVD
+566 TRQEDMKRFSQNEVD
-581 LLNLQENSF
+581 LLNLQENDF
-590 QTLPAADLFTEDIEP
+590 QTIPAEDLLTYDIEA
-605 HLELLATRD
+605 HLDLIASRD
-614 VSAAEYLQSLGR
+614 MAASDYLQSLGKQ
-626 PAKDTWILTFDEL
+626 AKDSWILTFDEL
-639 LGSTPFAETMSNML
+639 IENTSFVQTMSKML

-671 INTQGKP
+671 FTAQGKP
-678 QINLLQCRPFQTKG
+678 QVNLLQCRPFQTKG

-702 ISKSKILIKQD
+702 ISKSKILLQQE

-722 QAISR
+722 QGISR
-727 IIYIDPQ
+727 IIYIDPK
-734 GYAALTLPEKHEVAR
+734 GYAGLSLSEKHEVAR
-749 LTGRLNR
+749 LTGKLNR
-756 QIGKRDKMPTILL
+756 QIGKREVMPTILL

-826 YMAVY
+826 YMAIY
-831 PEKEGVIFNSAW
+831 PEKEGVFFNTAW
-843 IKKQPNI
+843 MKKQPNI
-850 LTDLMPDASR
+850 LTDLMPDDAR
-860 LSKVVQVIDVRA
+860 FAKVVYVYDMRA
-872 KDLRLLSD
+872 RDLRLLSD
-880 IVTQKMICFFAK
+880 IVTQKMICFFEG

>member
-1 MQQNLERFNQDQDEQ
+1 
-16 IYSVKTQDKD
+16 
-26 RHIMT
+26 MT
-31 PFTRVTTGI
+31 PYTRVTTGM

-70 GPYVEAALSQN
+70 DPYVEAALARN
-81 QRVVYMRFAN
+81 HRIIYMRFAG
-91 HPALLEPNK
+91 HAALLEPNK
-100 KIQVY
+100 KIKVY
-105 KLNANKGFESFSTQV
+105 QLNANKGFESFSTQV
-120 HNIVRNEGR
+120 HNIVRDEGR

-193 LDVYNNK
+193 LDVYNNN

-215 PTMFLPH
+215 PTMYLPH
-222 IMEGD
+222 VMEGE

-239 SVLSFLTD
+239 STLSYLT
-247 RNTTSGVRN
+247 NKNASSSVRN
-256 LDYWDRIFLKANT
+256 LDYWDRIFLKATT
-269 ILEDPEAVK
+269 ILEDPEAIQ
-278 EKQDMVETLSRVLI
+278 EKQEMVETLSHVLI
-292 GREKRMLSLVKE
+292 GREKRMLSLVRE

-309 DLVEIKNRLIGTG
+309 DLVEIKKRLIGTG

-337 LRKDATFDW
+337 LRKDPTFDW
-346 KAALELH
+346 NAELEMH

-371 WWKLLMAQKTAEGY
+371 WWKLLMSQKTDEGY
-385 YDVARELKSKML
+385 FEVARELKSKML
-397 HGVFPDEV
+397 HGVFPDEI
-405 KEQFLL
+405 KEQFQL
-411 MLEYFGQSPII
+411 MLEYYGQAPII

-442 SYFCP
+442 SYFLV
-447 NQGTPEERY
+447 NQETPEERY
-456 RHFEEAVRKIFA
+456 RAFEEAVRKIFA

-482 GLAHQDEQMALL
+482 GMAHQDEQMALL

-502 RNIYFFPDL
+502 RDIYFFPGV

-566 SKLEDIKRFSQSEVD
+566 ARQEDIKRFSQHEADV
-581 LLNLQENSF
+581 LNLRDNEF
-590 QTLPAADLFTEDIEP
+590 QTVKSTELLRLDLAPRLDLIVEEDTKAADYLRSAGRD
-605 HLELLATRD
+605 TRD
-614 VSAAEYLQSLGR
+614 ALM
-626 PAKDTWILTFDEL
+626 ITFDQL
-639 LGSTPFAETMSNML
+639 LSSTSFAKNMSRL
-653 KKLEQV
+653 LRTLEQV

-671 INTQGKP
+671 INAKGKL

-692 HYSRVELPEK
+692 HYSRVQLPDK
-702 ISKSKILIKQD
+702 MPRSKILIRQE

-727 IIYIDPQ
+727 IIYIAPE
-734 GYAALTLPEKHEVAR
+734 GYTKLSVSEKHEVAR
-749 LTGRLNR
+749 LVGKINR
-756 QIGKRDKMPTILL
+756 QIGRRDVMPTILL

-785 TFSEIN
+785 KFSEIN
-791 NVTAIG
+791 NITAIG

-826 YMAVY
+826 YMAIY
-831 PEKEGVIFNSAW
+831 PEKDGVLFNTAW

-850 LTDLMPDASR
+850 LTDLMPDDAR
-860 LSKVVQVIDVRA
+860 FAAVVKVYDVRN

-880 IVTQKMICFFAK
+880 IVTQKMICFFGK

>member
-1 MQQNLERFNQDQDEQ
+1 MR
-16 IYSVKTQDKD
+16 S
-26 RHIMT
+26 R
-31 PFTRVTTGI
+31 
-40 SGLDEILNYL
+40 
-50 QMGDNVVMQ
+50 
-59 VDDIADYKRFV
+59 A
-70 GPYVEAALSQN
+70 AAL
-81 QRVVYMRFAN
+81 
-91 HPALLEPNK
+91 
-100 KIQVY
+100 
-105 KLNANKGFESFSTQV
+105 
-120 HNIVRNEGR
+120 
-129 DVFYVFDCLSDLLM
+129 
-143 AWATDLM
+143 
-150 IGNFFVITC
+150 
-159 PYLFEL
+159 
-165 NTVAY
+165 
-170 FAILRSRHSF
+170 

-185 IRETTQVL
+185 IETTQVL
-193 LDVYNNK
+193 LDIYNNN

-222 IMEGD
+222 IMED
-227 KFVPILNSADAA
+227 DNLVPILNSADAA
-239 SVLSFLTD
+239 SILSYLTD
-247 RNTTSGVRN
+247 KNATSGARN
-256 LDYWDRIFLKANT
+256 LDYWDRIFLKANN
-269 ILEDPEAVK
+269 ILEDPDAVK
-278 EKQDMVETLSRVLI
+278 EKQNMVETLSHVLI

-309 DLVEIKNRLIGTG
+309 DLVEIKKRLIGTG

-337 LRKDATFDW
+337 LRKDQSMDW
-346 KAALELH
+346 NAELEIH

-371 WWKLLMAQKTAEGY
+371 WWKLLMAQKTEEGY
-385 YDVARELKSKML
+385 FKVAHELKSKML

-405 KEQFLL
+405 KEQFQL

-456 RHFEEAVRKIFA
+456 RNFEEAVRKIFA
-468 STMNEDALTYRLQR
+468 STMKEDALTYRLQR
-482 GLAHQDEQMALL
+482 GMAHDDEQMALL
-494 VQRVSGSH
+494 VQRVSGAH
-502 RNIYFFPDL
+502 RSTYFFPDL

-560 PLTKPY
+560 PLMKPY
-566 SKLEDIKRFSQSEVD
+566 TRQEDMKRFSQNEVD
-581 LLNLQENSF
+581 LLNLQENDF
-590 QTLPAADLFTEDIEP
+590 QTIPAANLLTHDIEA
-605 HLELLATRD
+605 HLDLIASRD
-614 VSAAEYLQSLGR
+614 MAASEYLQSLGKQ
-626 PAKDTWILTFDEL
+626 AKDSWILTFDEL
-639 LGSTPFAETMSNML
+639 LENTSFVQTMSKML

-671 INTQGKP
+671 FTAQGKP

-702 ISKSKILIKQD
+702 ISKSKILLQQE

-722 QAISR
+722 QGISR
-727 IIYIDPQ
+727 IIYIDPK
-734 GYAALTLPEKHEVAR
+734 GYAGLSLSEKHEVAR
-749 LTGRLNR
+749 LTGKLNR
-756 QIGKRDKMPTILL
+756 QIGKREVMPTILL

-826 YMAVY
+826 YMAIY
-831 PEKEGVIFNSAW
+831 PEKEGVFFNTAW

-850 LTDLMPDASR
+850 LTDLMPDDTRFA
-860 LSKVVQVIDVRA
+860 KVVHVYDMRA
-872 KDLRLLSD
+872 RDLRLLSD
-880 IVTQKMICFFAK
+880 I

>member
-1 MQQNLERFNQDQDEQ
+1 
-16 IYSVKTQDKD
+16 
-26 RHIMT
+26 MT
-31 PFTRVTTGI
+31 PYARVSTGI
-40 SGLDEILNYL
+40 NGLDKILNYL
-50 QMGDNVVMQ
+50 QMGDNVVLQ
-59 VDDIADYKRFV
+59 VDDVEDYKKFV
-70 GPYVEAALSQN
+70 APYVQETLAMN
-81 QRVVYMRFAN
+81 QRLVYMRFAN
-91 HPALLEPNK
+91 HPALLEAGPGI
-100 KIQVY
+100 KIY
-105 KLNANKGFESFSTQV
+105 TLNANSGFESFSTEV
-120 HNIVRNEGR
+120 HKIISDEGR
-129 DVFYVFDCLSDLLM
+129 DVFYVFDCLSDLLQ

-200 GKICVH
+200 GKLCVH

-239 SVLSFLTD
+239 STLSYLTD
-247 RNTTSGVRN
+247 KNATSGARN
-256 LDYWDRIFLKANT
+256 LDYWDRIFLKATN
-269 ILEDPEAVK
+269 ILEDPKAFQ
-278 EKQDMVETLSRVLI
+278 EKQEMVETLSRMLI

-309 DLVEIKNRLIGTG
+309 DLLEIKKRLIGTG

-337 LRKDATFDW
+337 LRNDTTFAW
-346 KAALELH
+346 NAELEIH

-371 WWKLLMAQKTAEGY
+371 WWKLLMAQKTDEGY
-385 YDVARELKSKML
+385 FEVAHELKSKML

-405 KEQFLL
+405 KEQFQL

-422 VRSSSLLEDAFG
+422 ARSSSLLEDAFG

-442 SYFCP
+442 SYFCV

-456 RHFEEAVRKIFA
+456 RYFEETVRKIFA

-482 GLAHQDEQMALL
+482 GMAQHDEQMALL

-502 RNIYFFPDL
+502 RATYFFPDL

-521 VWQKGMDPKA
+521 VWQKGMNPKA

-560 PLTKPY
+560 PLTKP
-566 SKLEDIKRFSQSEVD
+566 SAKQEDIKRFSQSEVD
-581 LLNLQENSF
+581 ILNLQANNF
-590 QTLPAADLFTEDIEP
+590 QTLPAADLLTESIEA
-605 HLELLATRD
+605 HLDMIATRD
-614 VSAAEYLQSLGR
+614 VAASEYMQSLGK
-626 PAKDTWILTFDEL
+626 PAKDAWILTFDEL
-639 LGSTPFAETMSNML
+639 LENTAFAQTMSNML
-653 KKLEQV
+653 RKLEQV

-671 INTQGKP
+671 FNAQGKT

-702 ISKSKILIKQD
+702 INKSKILLQQE
-713 ANFMGGSVY
+713 ANFMGGSIY

-727 IIYIDPQ
+727 IIYIDPKE
-734 GYAALTLPEKHEVAR
+734 YAGLSLSEKYEVAR
-749 LTGRLNR
+749 LTGKLNK
-756 QIGKRDKMPTILL
+756 QIGRREVMPTILL

-785 TFSEIN
+785 KFSEIN
-791 NVTAIG
+791 NITAIG

-826 YMAVY
+826 YMAIY
-831 PEKEGVIFNSAW
+831 PEKSDVFFNTAW
-843 IKKQPNI
+843 MKKYPNI
-850 LTDLMPDASR
+850 LTSLLPDDKAFAD
-860 LSKVVQVIDVRA
+860 VVRVFDVRE

-880 IVTQKMICFFAK
+880 IVTQKMVCFFGK